1 MEAQNVSEIDIN
13 FLQSIQNY
21 LLSDSD
27 FPLDFPCDATIANYD
42 DEYTTQM
49 VEELLM
55 CNTNDAGG
63 VEEPPPQGVPA
74 PVVEWK
80 SNDGGGVAQ
89 APPQCARASP
99 VEWKRTRGEASAVG
113 KFAAEIR
120 DPAKKESRM
129 WLGTYET
136 PEEAALAYDRAAFK
150 LRGSRAR
157 VNFPHLV
164 GSGIPEPTRSLSG
177 TNSRVI
183 IDKAFSSP
191 SLTQINVL
199 SKKMKIYVA
208 N

>member
-27 FPLDFPCDATIANYD
+27 FPLDFPCDATIAND
-42 DEYTTQM
+42 DEYMASQM

-55 CNTNDAGG
+55 CN
-63 VEEPPPQGVPA
+63 
-74 PVVEWK
+74 
-80 SNDGGGVAQ
+80 SNDGGGAVEAPLQSVQ
-89 APPQCARASP
+89 APA
-99 VEWKRTRGEASAVG
+99 VEWKRYTGVRRRPWG

-120 DPAKKESRM
+120 DPAKKGSRM

-136 PEEAALAYDRAAFK
+136 PEAAALAYDRAAFK

-164 GSGIPEPTRSLSG
+164 GSGIPEPTRV
-177 TNSRVI
+177 TKRNQFSR
-183 IDKAFSSP
+183 DHQTAFFSS
-191 SLTQINVL
+191 SLTQINVP